1 MQDEEKVKRE
11 RERERERERGSG
23 GLCVGEKRRQSIFV
37 EGW

>member
-1 MQDEEKVKRE
+1 MQDEEKVK